1 MSQTNTPLQIIFK
14 YLKPQLYCAIL
25 TTLNKMSLVHSFR
38 QALQKRE
45 LKSARR
51 RLTIPNPSS
60 IDFSSNDFLSLST
73 SPIYRAKL
81 LHILN
86 NAPPSQ
92 PLASGGSRLLD
103 GNSAYAEELEKFIAE
118 FHNAPTGLLFNSGF
132 DANVGVL
139 SSVPQPGDVIVYD
152 ELIHASAHEGMRLS
166 RAGPRVSFKH
176 SCVESLR
183 EILLRQ
189 VENDSLVRDG
199 RRNVFVVI
207 ESICSMEGDVAPIK
221 EFVRVVEDILPKGNG
236 YFIVDEAHATGV
248 FGPRGTGVVQELGV
262 EEKMFIRVHTFGKA
276 LACHGGLY
284 IPVYQIGIMLMMYEA
299 IVLCCPDTR
308 DYLINYARS
317 LIYTTALG
325 FPFLAAIRAVYE
337 LLSAGETEP
346 VCHSSISA
354 YLLLTVTSSSILSSN
369 WSFTSIP
376 S

>member
-1 MSQTNTPLQIIFK
+1 M
-14 YLKPQLYCAIL
+14 
-25 TTLNKMSLVHSFR
+25 
-38 QALQKRE
+38 
-45 LKSARR
+45 
-51 RLTIPNPSS
+51 
-60 IDFSSNDFLSLST
+60 
-73 SPIYRAKL
+73 
-81 LHILN
+81 
-86 NAPPSQ
+86 
-92 PLASGGSRLLD
+92 
-103 GNSAYAEELEKFIAE
+103 
-118 FHNAPTGLLFNSGF
+118 
-132 DANVGVL
+132 
-139 SSVPQPGDVIVYD
+139 
-152 ELIHASAHEGMRLS
+152 
-166 RAGPRVSFKH
+166 
-176 SCVESLR
+176 
-183 EILLRQ
+183 
-189 VENDSLVRDG
+189 
-199 RRNVFVVI
+199 
-207 ESICSMEGDVAPIK
+207 
-221 EFVRVVEDILPKGNG
+221 
-236 YFIVDEAHATGV
+236 
-248 FGPRGTGVVQELGV
+248 VQELGV

>member
-60 IDFSSNDFLSLST
+60 IDLSSNDFLSLST

-207 ESICSMEGDVAPIK
+207 ESIYSMEGDVAPIK